1 MEIDMRESRIS
12 SARSTLAKASVVA
25 CLAVMTAAPAWA
37 ADSGSAS
44 EGRGFAGLLEMFNIF
59 ASHHD
64 AKAPPAAAPGDKAPD
79 GARVRLSSNGAGST
93 KLGIEIPLDDP
104 GSGGKGKGAFIYLE
118 SGTDIVDPADLDR
131 RLPKTIGEAS
141 PGSPTDALAT
151 RASAPVSGRPIASAL
166 QNSLPEGSFWS
177 FTPRY
182 AAVHFGISYL
192 PEKSSDPNHQGLEFG
207 VTSTF
212 LRRDR
217 SYGLDSLFID
227 APLLGSNRQIYNLGF
242 NLGYSGVTFGASLQR
257 DSADALGAQ
266 TAYDVGVNYRRGAFS
281 TSLQF
286 SSGRHKRARNMLFR
300 VNPDNR
306 IYAFEFGAAYRLR
319 PGVSLGG
326 GLQYFN
332 YNSVTLSQ
340 DSNDAAV
347 VYLGGNVNF

>member
-131 RLPKTIGEAS
+131 QLPKTIGEAS
-141 PGSPTDALAT
+141 PGSPTDAWRRGRARPSADGRSRARCRTACRRGRSGPSRRAT
-151 RASAPVSGRPIASAL
+151 PRSISAFPICRRSRRTRITRGSNSASPRRSCAGTALTGSIACLSTRRCSARTARYTISALISAIPASPSAPRCSATAPTLWARRRPMTSG
-166 QNSLPEGSFWS
+166 
-177 FTPRY
+177 
-182 AAVHFGISYL
+182 
-192 PEKSSDPNHQGLEFG
+192 
-207 VTSTF
+207 
-212 LRRDR
+212 
-217 SYGLDSLFID
+217 
-227 APLLGSNRQIYNLGF
+227 
-242 NLGYSGVTFGASLQR
+242 
-257 DSADALGAQ
+257 
-266 TAYDVGVNYRRGAFS
+266 
-281 TSLQF
+281 
-286 SSGRHKRARNMLFR
+286 
-300 VNPDNR
+300 
-306 IYAFEFGAAYRLR
+306 
-319 PGVSLGG
+319 
-326 GLQYFN
+326 
-332 YNSVTLSQ
+332 
-340 DSNDAAV
+340 
-347 VYLGGNVNF
+347 